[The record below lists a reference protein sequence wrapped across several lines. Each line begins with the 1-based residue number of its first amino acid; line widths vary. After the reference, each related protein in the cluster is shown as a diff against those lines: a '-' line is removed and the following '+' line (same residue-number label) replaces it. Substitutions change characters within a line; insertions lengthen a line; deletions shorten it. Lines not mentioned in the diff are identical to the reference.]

1 MEGVDFRTEYECIPK
16 LCSIIPKNLN
26 VMALMATTSTSNKV
40 IVQKLCIEED
50 KCVIRLYQFCVLL
63 HEYGGSIFAKVIYKR
78 KFVGVVRIT

>member
-1 MEGVDFRTEYECIPK
+1 
-16 LCSIIPKNLN
+16 
-26 VMALMATTSTSNKV
+26 MALMATTSTSNKVIIHIMALMNTASTSNKV